1 MANAWITAL
10 KKFNEGKGTWCLPKK
25 GTKEYDEVRA
35 LMVAKPK
42 EESAPAKKES
52 APAKKE
58 EPLPSKKKPTMK
70 AMSETLN
77 VPLPQLKKAAQDYYM
92 RISTTNSD
100 ADRKKLIDNMPEQLR
115 KGFVAYEKKMNK

>member
-1 MANAWITAL
+1 MPNAWITAL

-35 LMVAKPK
+35 LMVAKPSK
-42 EESAPAKKES
+42 AES

-58 EPLPSKKKPTMK
+58 EPKLSKKKPTMK
-70 AMSETLN
+70 EMSETLN
-77 VPLPQLKKAAQDYYM
+77 VPLSQLKKAAQDYYM
-92 RISTTNSD
+92 RISTTNSE
-100 ADRKKLIDNMPEQLR
+100 ADRKKLIDNMPDQLR

>member
-1 MANAWITAL
+1 MPNAWITAL
-10 KKFNEGKGTWCLPKK
+10 KKFNKGKGTWCLPKK

-42 EESAPAKKES
+42 EESAP
-52 APAKKE
+52 PKE
-58 EPLPSKKKPTMK
+58 EEPKLSKKKPTMK
-70 AMSETLN
+70 EMSATLN

-92 RISTTNSD
+92 RISTTNSE

-115 KGFVAYEKKMNK
+115 KGFAAYEKKMNK